1 MNALQLISSLYL
13 SQTFIPKITDH
24 FNPNF
29 LVQLQSWGNF
39 FIYASYNWT
48 LFYSKTDLD
57 NNMEM
62 SK

>member
-1 MNALQLISSLYL
+1 MDIVTLFVPDFYSKKKESILTRISSY
-13 SQTFIPKITDH
+13 SYRAEAI
-24 FNPNF
+24 
-29 LVQLQSWGNF
+29 F

>member
-1 MNALQLISSLYL
+1 MLWISSLYL
-13 SQTFIPKITDH
+13 SQILFQKKREH

>member
-1 MNALQLISSLYL
+1 MLWISSLYL
-13 SQTFIPKITDH
+13 SQTFIPKKESILTRI
-24 FNPNF
+24 
-29 LVQLQSWGNF
+29 SSYSYRAEAIF